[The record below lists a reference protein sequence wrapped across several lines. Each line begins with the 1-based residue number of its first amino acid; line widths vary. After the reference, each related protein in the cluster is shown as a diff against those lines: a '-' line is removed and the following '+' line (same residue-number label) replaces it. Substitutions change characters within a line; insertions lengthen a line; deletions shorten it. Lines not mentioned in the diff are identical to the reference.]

1 MKLLDRSGANTKL
14 AKTNDGSE
22 YLVAGLSMYPDDVLC
37 AFRKRAECDKTCI
50 VFSGM
55 ARVFPKVNES
65 RQRKSAWFHEDRPAF
80 LTQLRKELRLHEKN
94 CIKKG
99 VKPAVRLNVFTD
111 VQWEKLGIPQE
122 FPDIFFY
129 DYTKVASRLHKL
141 PPNYKLMFS
150 YSGAKAFRPFLLKAW
165 TQDIPISVVFKNK
178 LPRFFMGREVIDGD
192 KSDLDNVAAGQVIV
206 GLIEKVTGNEASP
219 SFVVDPDLITSI
231 N

>member
-1 MKLLDRSGANTKL
+1 
-14 AKTNDGSE
+14 
-22 YLVAGLSMYPDDVLC
+22 
-37 AFRKRAECDKTCI
+37 
-50 VFSGM
+50 
-55 ARVFPKVNES
+55 
-65 RQRKSAWFHEDRPAF
+65 
-80 LTQLRKELRLHEKN
+80 
-94 CIKKG
+94 
-99 VKPAVRLNVFTD
+99 VFTD

-122 FPDIFFY
+122 FPDTFFY

-178 LPRFFMGREVIDGD
+178 LPRFFMGRRVIDGD